1 MVCVRLPAV
10 KFKRRVQVTVWAGAF
25 VCFAA
30 FEVAGRLLGV
40 LGSVAAPAF
49 ENSNGLGNPTL
60 KVSKVS
66 AAGAKGWCK
75 GLVQRAG
82 AKGWCKR
89 LVQKAGASP
98 CDHAQWTPPE
108 EAAARNGTVL
118 ASLLLRRSLS
128 SQVAF

>member
-1 MVCVRLPAV
+1 
-10 KFKRRVQVTVWAGAF
+10 
-25 VCFAA
+25 
-30 FEVAGRLLGV
+30 
-40 LGSVAAPAF
+40 
-49 ENSNGLGNPTL
+49 L

-66 AAGAKGWCK
+66 AAKGWCK

-82 AKGWCKR
+82 AKGWCKG
-89 LVQKAGASP
+89 LVQKAGAKGWCNP

>member
-1 MVCVRLPAV
+1 
-10 KFKRRVQVTVWAGAF
+10 
-25 VCFAA
+25 
-30 FEVAGRLLGV
+30 
-40 LGSVAAPAF
+40 
-49 ENSNGLGNPTL
+49 L

-66 AAGAKGWCK
+66 AAKGCKGLVQRAGAKGWCKGLVQGLVQRAGAKGWCK

>member
-1 MVCVRLPAV
+1 
-10 KFKRRVQVTVWAGAF
+10 
-25 VCFAA
+25 
-30 FEVAGRLLGV
+30 
-40 LGSVAAPAF
+40 
-49 ENSNGLGNPTL
+49 L

-66 AAGAKGWCK
+66 AAGAKGWCKGLVQRAGAKGWCKGLVQRAGAKGWCK